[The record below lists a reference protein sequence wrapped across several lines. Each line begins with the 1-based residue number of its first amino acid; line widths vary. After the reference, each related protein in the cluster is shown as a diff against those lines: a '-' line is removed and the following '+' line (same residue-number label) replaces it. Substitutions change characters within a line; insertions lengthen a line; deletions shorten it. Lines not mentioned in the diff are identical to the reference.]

1 MFTEDDRQQLRTMG
15 FRSWDQ
21 SRHPSYEGWSRD
33 CRGDRSHVLA
43 YGAPTHDFIVYPHNT
58 FNAHSVRIVTK
69 TFPEAI
75 AAYVA
80 ALLRG
85 DT

>member
-1 MFTEDDRQQLRTMG
+1 MLTEDDRQQLRVMG
-15 FRSWDQ
+15 FNTSPHEALLD
-21 SRHPSYEGWSRD
+21 YELWSRK
-33 CRGDRSHVLA
+33 GQSHFFA
-43 YGAPTHDFIVYPHNT
+43 YGAPTHDFIVYPHDT
-58 FNAHSVRIVTK
+58 HSVRIVTK

-85 DT
+85 DTQ

>member
-1 MFTEDDRQQLRTMG
+1 MLTEDDKQQLRVMG
-15 FRSWDQ
+15 FNVGFNASPHEARLD
-21 SRHPSYEGWSRD
+21 YELWSRK
-33 CRGDRSHVLA
+33 GRSHLFA
-43 YGAPTHDFIVYPHNT
+43 YGAPTHDFIVYPNHN
-58 FNAHSVRIVTK
+58 HSVRIVAK

-85 DT
+85 DTQ

>member
-1 MFTEDDRQQLRTMG
+1 MLTEDDQQQLRTMG
-15 FRSWDQ
+15 FRPGNSSNVGLD
-21 SRHPSYEGWSRD
+21 YELWSR
-33 CRGDRSHVLA
+33 GGTAHLFA
-43 YGAPTHDFIVYPHNT
+43 YGAPTHDFIVYP
-58 FNAHSVRIVTK
+58 FNNHSVRIVAK

-85 DT
+85 DTQ